1 MFTYPGL
8 FLLYAVLSSCLAMT
22 MNFFGIVGIFSG
34 GLMEMTAFNFIP
46 LMRMHAGSYLLALGI
61 GLMFSAVF
69 FLVFRG
75 LILAFDLKTPGR
87 EDHIASDA
95 ALARLTGKSSAKEG
109 AAQNGTDN
117 QSSQDHL
124 LAEQVVALLGGVSN
138 IVGATN
144 CATRLRVEVAEPS
157 VVAERSL
164 RRGGRQGPHHYGQD
178 RPGDY
183 WHLRSPR

>member
-1 MFTYPGL
+1 MP
-8 FLLYAVLSSCLAMT
+8 
-22 MNFFGIVGIFSG
+22 
-34 GLMEMTAFNFIP
+34 
-46 LMRMHAGSYLLALGI
+46 GSYLLALGI

-157 VVAERSL
+157 VVADNAAFVAAGARASSL
-164 RRGGRQGPHHYGQD
+164 RA
-178 RPGDY
+178 RP
-183 WHLRSPR
+183 PR